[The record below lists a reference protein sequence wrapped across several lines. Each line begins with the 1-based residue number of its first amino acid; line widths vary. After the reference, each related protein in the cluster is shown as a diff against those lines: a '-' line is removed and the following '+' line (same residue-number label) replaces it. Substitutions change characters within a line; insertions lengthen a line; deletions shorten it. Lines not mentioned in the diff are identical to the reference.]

1 MIAAQEKK
9 GREKSQSAHYHDH
22 QGNADRC
29 RKYRLFFYSC
39 CHVTDTLLSSCTLTT
54 QSCAT
59 TLFDTDMLWFIHF
72 NLNKKLTKAQKAKL
86 KQEEEERKL
95 REQGNPYL

>member
-1 MIAAQEKK
+1 MIIKVTQTGAEYTGSSSTPALM
-9 GREKSQSAHYHDH
+9 SLTH
-22 QGNADRC
+22 
-29 RKYRLFFYSC
+29 C
-39 CHVTDTLLSSCTLTT
+39 CPLVLYTETT

-59 TLFDTDMLWFIHF
+59 TLFDTDMLWFINF

-95 REQGNPYL
+95 REQGNPYI

>member
-1 MIAAQEKK
+1 MVIKVTQTGAEYI
-9 GREKSQSAHYHDH
+9 GCSSTLAHRHTI
-22 QGNADRC
+22 
-29 RKYRLFFYSC
+29 
-39 CHVTDTLLSSCTLTT
+39 VLLCSTVTT

-59 TLFDTDMLWFIHF
+59 TCFDIDMLWFINF

-95 REQGNPYL
+95 KEQGNPYFC